1 MYWFQFQYNLY
12 VLFTSI
18 NSILIIQRED
28 LNDNKIM
35 KTNTR
40 SIRTS
45 SVVPVART
53 VPPQYGAGDFDVAM
67 RLYRDS
73 SFSSPIS
80 DFPARVSLDSWLYV
94 GISLTS
100 TDPTLKIVLNQC
112 YAGPGVEPDS
122 QPQYVFVKD
131 K

>member
-1 MYWFQFQYNLY
+1 M
-12 VLFTSI
+12 SDDDK
-18 NSILIIQRED
+18 IIS
-28 LNDNKIM
+28 
-35 KTNTR
+35 TNTNV
-40 SIRTS
+40 TCTV
-45 SVVPVART
+45 SVVPVPRT
-53 VPPQYGAGDFDVAM
+53 VPPQYGKGDFDVAM

-94 GISLTS
+94 GLSLTT

-112 YAGPGVEPDS
+112 YAAPGVDPDS